1 MRFIVLTIAVAAT
14 SIGGSLDRANAA
26 DVARLPEVEYRP
38 RPAPLGVPLPSWCHQ
53 EWQCGTWGCGWRRH
67 CSRQVFPS
75 PYQWQAQAIVRY
87 DDAWCRYYGP
97 RGSPVYVQ
105 CRVNLYYERASL
117 PL

>member
-38 RPAPLGVPLPSWCHQ
+38 RPAPLGVPLPSRCHPD
-53 EWQCGTWGCGWRRH
+53 WQCSG
-67 CSRQVFPS
+67 QIFPRS
-75 PYQWQAQAIVRY
+75 YQWQAQAIARY

-105 CRVNLYYERASL
+105 CRDNLYYERASL
-117 PL
+117 PLRAIK